1 MALLSIIEERNRHKY
16 GLKWQEVIVTNQTQN
31 DILGEVL
38 FRDLPRK
45 KVSAVQGQR
54 DKNYIEYFE
63 NNLRFSLKEFLL
75 SSLSNCSW
83 TLNVLHL
90 GFGDKAYL
98 NPIVIHILIQTP
110 DYFTGNESAALKV
123 LQGMDEIIH
132 TKLNNQKLETHQQ
145 INIDICQIRSSML
158 RSSDDDTDSGG
169 VDLMYSFKDL
179 YRMYTPCP
187 GLSIGRE
194 DFRSTIGSLAGFLK
208 HEDDIYSLTCR
219 HVVFPDTASQ
229 IERYIYR
236 DEGEM
241 SKLNI
246 SIPAP
251 MDHDKTLRILRNNL
265 KNVKTSITVLCKDQE
280 TYNKDYSKQIN
291 KRQEEENIFRDHIQ
305 EAENHQTSV
314 GYVYAAPEKLHK
326 ISTYKGFL
334 DWSIIRNTYPA
345 PKNMLS
351 PATNLC
357 HNDQVRDFIEYM
369 KETHE
374 WPKNKC
380 EEYDAKLEGLD
391 NAERIF
397 VKNPNSASSTLCNDT
412 IYFKPASRT
421 FGWKACSMN
430 GIMSI
435 HTIQH
440 VHNTTPETS
449 DEYAFV
455 GRQEGA
461 ISTRG
466 DSGAL
471 IYELEACADGKTVV
485 LTPMA
490 MIWAGNPKGG
500 VVLQGFDDI
509 TYATPVDVLSRDI
522 ENEMGWDGGSLK
534 FHQAQE

>member
-1 MALLSIIEERNRHKY
+1 MSLLSIIEQKNRYKY
-16 GLKWQEVIVTNQTQN
+16 GLKWQEVIATNQTQK
-31 DILGEVL
+31 DILGEDL

-63 NNLRFSLKEFLL
+63 KNLRYLLKDFLL

-90 GFGDKAYL
+90 GFGDKVYL

-110 DYFTGNESAALKV
+110 GYFTGNESAALKV
-123 LQGMDEIIH
+123 LQ
-132 TKLNNQKLETHQQ
+132 ETHEQ
-145 INIDICQIRSSML
+145 INIDICQIRNSML
-158 RSSDDDTDSGG
+158 RSTDGDADKGGDDANKGG
-169 VDLMYSFKDL
+169 VDLKYSFKDL

-194 DFRSTIGSLAGFLK
+194 EFRPNIGSLAGFLK
-208 HEDDIYSLTCR
+208 HKDDIYGLTCR
-219 HVVFPDTASQ
+219 HVVFPHAAFQTKG
-229 IERYIYR
+229 YKYR
-236 DEGEM
+236 DGNEM

-251 MDHDKTLRILRNNL
+251 MDHDKTLEILKNNL
-265 KNVKTSITVLCKDQE
+265 KNVQTSIKNLRKYQE
-280 TYNKDYSKQIN
+280 ISNKDYSKQIRQ
-291 KRQEEENIFRDHIQ
+291 KQEEENVFHEQIQ

-314 GYVYAAPEKLHK
+314 GYVYAAPEESHK
-326 ISTYKGFL
+326 IPTYKGFL

-357 HNDQVRDFIEYM
+357 HNNQVREFIEYM

-380 EEYDAKLEGLD
+380 EEYDAKLKGLD

-412 IYFKPASRT
+412 IYFKPTSRT

-430 GIMSI
+430 GIMSVQ
-435 HTIQH
+435 TILH
-440 VHNTTPETS
+440 AHDTPKTS
-449 DEYAFV
+449 DEHVFV
-455 GRQEGA
+455 GRHEGA
-461 ISTRG
+461 ISTKG

-471 IYELEACADGKTVV
+471 IYELEACADGKSIA

-490 MIWAGNPKGG
+490 MIWSGSPNGG
-500 VVLQGFDDI
+500 VVLQGFDDV
-509 TYATPVDVLSRDI
+509 TYATPVDVLLKDI
-522 ENEMGWDGGSLK
+522 ETEMGWDGGSLE
-534 FHQAQE
+534 FHQALE